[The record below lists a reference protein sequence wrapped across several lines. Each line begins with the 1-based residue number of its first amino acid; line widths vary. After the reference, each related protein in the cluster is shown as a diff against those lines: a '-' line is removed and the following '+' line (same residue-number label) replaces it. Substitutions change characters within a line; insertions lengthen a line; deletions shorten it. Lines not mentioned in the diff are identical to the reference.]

1 MRTTFLL
8 STSMA
13 HIFNTKHAL
22 VSYSENS
29 RDVPTLDGVQRS
41 EGSGTARF
49 STGQY
54 LIELPNAYYV
64 PTAEDN
70 EVSIPLLLMDG
81 ARANRNDDVWEIWYQ
96 QRLVFATVDF
106 VIHARFM
113 ITAEPYDTRQLRIA
127 DAYKD
132 GNGDMS
138 AREKM
143 LLTTHRSRRE

>member
-1 MRTTFLL
+1 
-8 STSMA
+8 MA
-13 HIFNTKHAL
+13 HIFNTKQAL
-22 VSYSENS
+22 VSYSENA
-29 RDVPTLDGVQRS
+29 RDVLTLDGVQRS

-54 LIELPNAYYV
+54 LVELPNAYYV
-64 PTAEDN
+64 QTAEEN
-70 EVSIPLLLMDG
+70 EVNIPLLLMDG
-81 ARANRNDDVWEIWYQ
+81 ARANRRDEVST

-113 ITAEPYDTRQLRIA
+113 TTAEPYDTRQLRIA
-127 DAYKD
+127 NAYKD

-143 LLTTHRSRRE
+143 LLTTHRSRMQWSGCFI